1 MARVKHTQRHY
12 HTPFRKLAL
21 GQPFWFATNLAT
33 APNIKVTTNQYI
45 TGWAASPDGSMT
57 RTTTD
62 TSLDCVRVPGW
73 FMAQNRTLT

>member
-1 MARVKHTQRHY
+1 MRVKHTKRHY
-12 HTPFRKLAL
+12 HSLFRKLAL

-33 APNIKVTTNQYI
+33 APNIKVSNTEYI
-45 TGWAASPDGSMT
+45 TGWAADGSMT

-73 FMAQNRTLT
+73 FMCQNRTLS